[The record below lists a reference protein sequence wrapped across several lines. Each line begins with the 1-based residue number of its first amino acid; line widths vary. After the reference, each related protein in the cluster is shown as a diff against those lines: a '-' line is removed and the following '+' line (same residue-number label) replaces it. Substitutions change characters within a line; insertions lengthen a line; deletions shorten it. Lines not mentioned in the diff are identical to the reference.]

1 MENIKIAHIK
11 INQSSKGLIVSDV
24 VKNKPYYQFQK
35 GSSMTIVPTMAY
47 CPHCSGTHEY
57 RGNSVIPKW
66 ALEVSDLEF
75 RLNYKIDE
83 AGNTYASCTSC
94 KGDLREELLIE
105 DFLEPKIEIPT
116 LREIFIKGIY
126 YQNGYYWL
134 KKQDFKSVMI
144 QHREGVKV
152 QICFIHTNGDVKRM
166 KNEAFS
172 NAKNLLMKEDSIGVK
187 SNMWE

>member
-1 MENIKIAHIK
+1 
-11 INQSSKGLIVSDV
+11 
-24 VKNKPYYQFQK
+24 
-35 GSSMTIVPTMAY
+35 MTN
-47 CPHCSGTHEY
+47 HCSGTHEY